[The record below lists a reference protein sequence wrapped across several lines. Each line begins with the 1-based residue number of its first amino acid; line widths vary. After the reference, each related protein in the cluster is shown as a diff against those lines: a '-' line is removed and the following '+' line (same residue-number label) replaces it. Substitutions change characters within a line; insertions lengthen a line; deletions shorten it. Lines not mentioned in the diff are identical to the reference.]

1 MQGGA
6 LLHGTLAGGGRA
18 IETIRVMLCFR
29 GLRGCWVGGKGGE
42 GGLRS
47 QGRDPRQIPPGF
59 LHIKRPFV
67 AQKASW
73 RPLALL
79 SLIWGDALSSQSL

>member
-1 MQGGA
+1 M
-6 LLHGTLAGGGRA
+6 
-18 IETIRVMLCFR
+18 ETIRVMLCFR
-29 GLRGCWVGGKGGE
+29 GAAWVLGERQGGKGG
-42 GGLRS
+42 GLRN

-59 LHIKRPFV
+59 LDIKRPFV

-79 SLIWGDALSSQSL
+79 SLTWEVALSSQSL

>member
-1 MQGGA
+1 M
-6 LLHGTLAGGGRA
+6 HGKFARGGRGVK
-18 IETIRVMLCFR
+18 TIRVMLCFR
-29 GLRGCWVGGKGGE
+29 GAAWVLGEWLGGE

-59 LHIKRPFV
+59 LDIKRPFV

-73 RPLALL
+73 RPLAFL
-79 SLIWGDALSSQSL
+79 SLIWVVALSSQSL